1 MNDLDSISTLHKIA
15 RRETKTRYK
24 VAPKAA
30 PDSKVEARAATS
42 RRQAC
47 NVVVLGC
54 RRPRA
59 AECAKIRCNITNNV
73 ILKFCEDSVT
83 GNALRTGRE
92 EAKLTQQEAASRLGL
107 TQAYLSMLERGH
119 RPVTT
124 ELAAQAIKVFHLPPT
139 ALPLEADFLSTLDE
153 SAFKAE
159 LGALG
164 YPGFSYLRGRSHYNP
179 ARLLFLALDQDSLDR
194 RVVEALPWL
203 AYTYPGM
210 DWEWLTRNAKLNDR
224 QNRLGFVVDLAEE
237 YAEKMGDEPR
247 KKSLDQ
253 KKTALERSRLAR
265 EDTLSNESMTQA
277 ERKWLRQN
285 RPSKARHWNLLTDL
299 DVRHL
304 DYVPS

>member
-1 MNDLDSISTLHKIA
+1 M
-15 RRETKTRYK
+15 
-24 VAPKAA
+24 
-30 PDSKVEARAATS
+30 
-42 RRQAC
+42 
-47 NVVVLGC
+47 
-54 RRPRA
+54 
-59 AECAKIRCNITNNV
+59 
-73 ILKFCEDSVT
+73 T

-107 TQAYLSMLERGH
+107 TQAYLSMLERGR

-139 ALPLEADFLSTLDE
+139 ALPLEAEFLSTLDE
-153 SAFKAE
+153 NAFKAE

-164 YPGFSYLRGRSHYNP
+164 YPGFSYLRGKSHYNP

-237 YAEKMGDEPR
+237 VAEKVGDASR
-247 KKSLDQ
+247 RKSLSQ
-253 KKTALERSRLAR
+253 NKAQIEPSRLAR
-265 EDTLSNESMTQA
+265 EDTLSNDSMTQA
-277 ERKWLRQN
+277 ERKWLRRN
-285 RPSKARHWNLLTDL
+285 RPPKARHWNLLTDL
-299 DVRHL
+299 DVKHL
-304 DYVPS
+304 AYVPS

>member
-1 MNDLDSISTLHKIA
+1 
-15 RRETKTRYK
+15 
-24 VAPKAA
+24 
-30 PDSKVEARAATS
+30 
-42 RRQAC
+42 
-47 NVVVLGC
+47 
-54 RRPRA
+54 
-59 AECAKIRCNITNNV
+59 
-73 ILKFCEDSVT
+73 VT

-107 TQAYLSMLERGH
+107 TQPYLSMLERGS

-139 ALPLEADFLSTLDE
+139 ALPLEAEFLSTLDE
-153 SAFKAE
+153 NAFKAE

-164 YPGFSYLRGRSHYNP
+164 YPGFSYLRGKSHYNP
-179 ARLLFLALDQDSLDR
+179 ARLLFLALDQDDLDR

-203 AYTYPGM
+203 AFTYSEM

-224 QNRLGFVVDLAEE
+224 QNRLAFVVDLAEQ
-237 YAEKMGDEPR
+237 YAEKMGDESR
-247 KKSLDQ
+247 KKNLDQ
-253 KKTALERSRLAR
+253 KKAVLERSRLAR

-304 DYVPS
+304 AYVPS